1 MLFAFKLAK
10 LAKGGAKAAKGSA
23 KVAKKGAKV
32 AKKGA
37 KAGKKGAKAAK
48 KGAKAGKK
56 GAKAGKKGAKAAK
69 KGAKMSNKAKAALAI
84 GALAGV
90 GIAAAA
96 ISTAVTNNKT
106 FKITRIAQGKEDD
119 LYDISYEGNSTFSD
133 KDKLALSNTDCTPDI
148 SGEFTGVSMSA
159 GKMTV
164 RGTTKKKLENPCT
177 RGDLKVTTT
186 IMNTISSTAK
196 ETVKGAVGVVG
207 DVGKGLLDGIGNTLG
222 LGNISSWLSTIFWIA
237 LVCGLLFLGWKGYM
251 MYQASKAAGTNPTSF
266 LTG

>member
-10 LAKGGAKAAKGSA
+10 AAKGASKVAKGGAKAAKG
-23 KVAKKGAKV
+23 
-32 AKKGA
+32 
-37 KAGKKGAKAAK
+37 GAKAAK
-48 KGAKAGKK
+48 G
-56 GAKAGKKGAKAAK
+56 GAKAAK
-69 KGAKMSNKAKAALAI
+69 AAKGAAKGAKGAKGAAKGAKGAKGLSKGQKVALGVAALA
-84 GALAGV
+84 GA

-106 FKITRIAQGKEDD
+106 YKITRIDQGKDDD
-119 LYDISYEGNSTFSD
+119 LYEISYEGNSTFSD

-148 SGEFTGVSMSA
+148 SGEFTGVAMSA

-164 RGTTKKKLENPCT
+164 RGNQKKKLEKPCT

-207 DVGKGLLDGIGNTLG
+207 DVGKGVLDGIGNTLG

-237 LVCGLLFLGWKGYM
+237 VVIGLLFLGWKGYM